1 MKRTLL
7 PFLLLFFAT
16 LSWGQQPPGGCPDD
30 EVVLTSLC
38 SEACVLCQG
47 FDGYVGTNSATELGQ
62 APDGF
67 CAPQLHNTQWLG
79 FVAGT
84 PSISMNITPF
94 NCNQGDGLQIG
105 IYNTL
110 DCTDFDLV
118 SNCEPTVPENQTF
131 TFNATGLIP
140 GGIYFLVIDGSFGDI
155 CEFSIDVTS
164 GLAEAPPVEG
174 TPQIVGQGPFCPG
187 GSFPFTAVGVSGASI
202 YEWTMNGTIIGYEQ
216 NITIPIPTSGSSFEL
231 CVDVSNPCED
241 GPQVCQTFPITPL
254 PPIIENPV
262 ICEGRTY
269 TIAGMTFSQPG
280 THTFTDFTEEGCLQE
295 YIINLTVVAPV
306 YATVDA
312 EICQGEVFTVM
323 DNFNNVEIFTQPG
336 TFEVLLQATN
346 SGCDSVLTVN
356 LIVNEVYNVILNENI
371 CEGESI
377 TITDGINTY
386 VHDMTGAY
394 THTLQSSD
402 GCDSTVNLAL
412 FVYPEPMPVML
423 EETICEGEFFWI
435 GDFNAYDTPG
445 IHTATIE
452 SVGGCDSVVTVNLSI
467 SAPLTEI
474 DTTICPGQEVVIGNT
489 SYDETGFYTTDLPS
503 YLGCDSIIN
512 LNLTVQTPI
521 ETTENLTICEGDS
534 ALLGTTYYSVTGTYS
549 ETFTAASG
557 CDSTAILNLTVN
569 DNSTTDL
576 VEGICAG
583 SSFSVGDSTYT
594 ETGIYQNILPSAN
607 GCDSIVNLDLSVLT
621 EITTDISEEICDGAS
636 FSVGDSTFTVGG
648 QYSVVMTAA
657 AGCDSTVNLDL
668 TVLEIPQTM
677 LDIAVCFGESYMVG
691 SSTYNMTGVYVD
703 TLTANTGCDS
713 IVTLDLE
720 VIEAYRDTLDIAIC
734 TGLTYTVGGTSVY
747 SEPGNYVDTLTASI
761 GCDSIVYL
769 FLEVEDVLRDTTIA
783 VICEGESF
791 PLGTGSFSETGFY
804 EEAFV
809 TSQGC
814 DSVAYLDLTVNPTLY
829 TTLDESICDGES
841 FTVGGSTY
849 NTTGTYEDIFSSIQ
863 TGCDSVVTLNLTV
876 LDVPEVTLNESIC
889 DGETF
894 MVGSSIY
901 DLTGSYVD
909 TLTATNGCD
918 SIVSLNLT
926 VLDVPT
932 TPLVES
938 ICDGETFM
946 VGTSSYS
953 TAGNFVDTLVA
964 ANGCDSIVFL
974 NLTILDVPETNLIEL
989 ICDGESFEV
998 GSSSYTVTG
1007 TYIDTLA
1014 AANGCDS
1021 LVFLDLT
1028 VAPNPVTNL
1037 NISICQGSSYMVG
1050 DSTYNLSGSY
1060 TNVLTSA
1067 VGCDSTVNL
1076 NLNVTSFYETPVE
1089 ASICDGEGY
1098 TLDNVTYTETGSYTA
1113 QFLAQDGCDSFV
1125 YLDLTVFDIPTST
1138 VDSTICDGG
1147 MVTIGSSMY
1156 GTSGTFVDTLTAF
1169 TGCDSIVTL
1178 NLTVNDV
1185 YTTDLVVSICDG
1197 DAMPVGDSLYTVAG
1211 IYQNLLTAANGCDS
1225 TVNLDLS
1232 IIPIEVTDLDITIC
1246 EGEDYPVGA
1255 SVYSNTGVYQD
1266 IILASTGCDSIVN
1279 LDLTVIPT
1287 AETFLTEEI
1296 CEGETFTVGT
1306 STYDTAG
1313 SYEDLLTASTGCDSI
1328 VYLNLTVNPVYVTEL
1343 TEIICDDET
1352 YEVGG
1357 LSFSSSGIF
1366 NVPLTSVSGCDSTV
1380 ILDLT
1385 THPCELAVTMSEGSV
1400 SCFGLSDGFVDFAL
1414 TVGTPPYNYNWFSL
1428 DGSMTGDGSIAD
1440 NNLSTLI
1447 NNLPAGTYRIVVVDA
1462 FDIEY
1467 QVTVTIQQPDPIE
1480 TALSLSNYGGFNI
1493 SCDDESDGSI
1503 DLSVAGGVGNYEYE
1517 WSNGS
1522 TTASISD
1529 LTPGTYSVLVTD
1541 ANGCEATDEAVLD
1554 SPQPITAQAE
1564 VTDPA
1569 CFGDTEGIIDVTD
1582 VTGGVGPYRYGL
1594 NGQSLSSSNLFA
1606 NLEVGVYSLQV
1617 QDANGCVWE
1626 EEFTVA
1632 QPEEL
1637 IVDLGDDEFIKLGES
1652 VDLDAITTYPVIGYQ
1667 WKNSETLDC
1676 FGDTLDLDCF
1686 NPTAS
1691 PMFTT
1696 TYVVTVVDEN
1706 GCSDSD
1712 EITVFV
1718 DRRRQVF
1725 IPNIFSPNGDG
1736 QNDRFYVQ
1744 TGPDVKQINSFMIFN
1759 RWGESV
1765 YEQHG
1770 FPPNDPFHGW
1780 DGMHRGK
1787 LMNTGVYVYYIEVE
1801 FLDGEV
1807 VPYKGDITLMK

>member
-7 PFLLLFFAT
+7 PFLLLLCAT
-16 LSWGQQPPGGCPDD
+16 FSWGQQPPGGCPDD

-38 SEACVLCQG
+38 SEACVLCTG
-47 FDGYVGTNSATELGQ
+47 FDGYVGTNSETALGE

-84 PSISMNITPF
+84 PSITMNITPF
-94 NCNQGDGLQIG
+94 NCNSGDGLQIG

-118 SNCEPTVPENQTF
+118 SNCEPTMPENQTF
-131 TFNATGLIP
+131 TFTATGLMP
-140 GGIYFLVIDGSFGDI
+140 GGIYFLVVDGSFGDI

-164 GLAEAPPVEG
+164 GLAEAPPVAG
-174 TPQIVGQGPFCPG
+174 TPSIVGMGPFCPG
-187 GSFPFTAVGVSGASI
+187 GMFDFTAVGVSGASI
-202 YEWTMNGTIIGYEQ
+202 YEWTLNGTLIGYDQ
-216 NITIPIPTSGSSFEL
+216 TITVPIPTSGNSFQL
-231 CVDVSNPCED
+231 CVNPSNPCED
-241 GPQVCQTFPITPL
+241 GTPICETFPITAL

-262 ICEGRTY
+262 ICQGRTY
-269 TIAGMTFSQPG
+269 TVAGMTFSTPG
-280 THTFTDFTEEGCLQE
+280 THSFFEYTEEGCLQE
-295 YIINLTVVAPV
+295 YVINLTVVDPV
-306 YATVDA
+306 YASVDA
-312 EICQGEVFTVM
+312 EICQGEVFSVM
-323 DNFNNVEIFTQPG
+323 DNFGNLEIFSQPG
-336 TFEVLLQATN
+336 TFEVLLQAAN

-356 LIVNEVYNVILNENI
+356 LIVNPVYNEILHENI

-386 VHDMTGAY
+386 VHDETGAY
-394 THTLQSSD
+394 SHILQSSS
-402 GCDSTVNLAL
+402 GCDSIVNLAL
-412 FVYPEPMPVML
+412 FVYPVPEPVSIQA
-423 EETICEGEFFWI
+423 TICQGEFFFI
-435 GDFNAYDTPG
+435 GDFFAFNTPG
-445 IHTATIE
+445 FHTATIE
-452 SVGGCDSVVTVNLSI
+452 SIGGCDSTVTVNLSI
-467 SAPLTEI
+467 NAPLTEI
-474 DTTICPGQEVVIGNT
+474 DTIICPGEEVIIGSNT
-489 SYDETGFYTTDLPS
+489 YNTTGFYTTTLPS

-512 LNLTVQTPI
+512 LDLTVQTPI
-521 ETTENLTICEGDS
+521 ATVDNVTICEGDS
-534 ALLGTTYYSVTGTYS
+534 ALLGTTYYSATGSYS
-549 ETFTAASG
+549 EIFTAASG
-557 CDSTAILNLTVN
+557 CDSTATLNLTVN
-569 DNSTTDL
+569 NNSVTDL
-576 VEGICAG
+576 QENICAG
-583 SSFSVGDSTYT
+583 SSFSVGDSTYSQ
-594 ETGIYQNILPSAN
+594 TGTYQTILPSSN

-621 EITTDISEEICDGAS
+621 EIINDLSAEICDGDS
-636 FSVGDSTFTVGG
+636 YSVGDSTFTVQG
-648 QYSVVMTAA
+648 QYSVVLTAA

-668 TVLEIPQTM
+668 TVFEIPQTP
-677 LDIAVCFGESYMVG
+677 LDIAICFGESYEVG
-691 SSTYNMTGVYVD
+691 TSTYNSSGLYID
-703 TLTANTGCDS
+703 TLTAATGCDS

-734 TGLTYTVGGTSVY
+734 TGMTYTVGTSLY
-747 SEPGNYVDTLTASI
+747 DNAGNYVDTLTASI

-769 FLEVEDVLRDTTIA
+769 FLEIEDVLRDTTYAI
-783 VICEGESF
+783 ICEGENF
-791 PLGTGSFSETGFY
+791 PLGSNFYDQTGFY
-804 EEAFV
+804 EESFV

-814 DSVAYLDLTVNPTLY
+814 DSIAYLDLTVNPTLY
-829 TTLDESICDGES
+829 TELNESVCDGES

-849 NTTGTYEDIFSSIQ
+849 SSTGTYEDIFSSEV

-876 LDVPEVTLNESIC
+876 LNVPEVTLNESIC
-889 DGETF
+889 DGETY
-894 MVGSSIY
+894 MVGTSTY
-901 DLTGSYVD
+901 NTTGSFVD
-909 TLTATNGCD
+909 TLTAANGCD

-926 VLDVPT
+926 VLNVPIT
-932 TPLVES
+932 NLIES
-938 ICDGETFM
+938 ICDGETYM
-946 VGTSSYS
+946 VGTSSY
-953 TAGNFVDTLVA
+953 TQGGNSVDTLVA

-989 ICDGESFEV
+989 ICDGSSFEV
-998 GSSSYTVTG
+998 GSSSYTTTG
-1007 TYIDTLA
+1007 TYIDTLV

-1037 NISICQGSSYMVG
+1037 NISICQGGSYMVG
-1050 DSTYNLSGSY
+1050 DSIYNLTGTY

-1067 VGCDSTVNL
+1067 MGCDSTVNL
-1076 NLNVTSFYETPVE
+1076 NLNVTSFYETPVA
-1089 ASICDGEGY
+1089 ASICDGESY
-1098 TLDNVTYTETGSYTA
+1098 TVGPNTYTTSGQYTT

-1125 YLDLTVFDIPTST
+1125 YLDLTVFDIPTTT

-1147 MVTIGSSMY
+1147 IVTIGGSMY
-1156 GTSGTFVDTLTAF
+1156 STSGVFVDTLTAF

-1185 YTTDLVVSICDG
+1185 YTTDLAVAICDG
-1197 DAMPVGDSLYTVAG
+1197 DVMPVGDSLYTVAG
-1211 IYQNLLTAANGCDS
+1211 IYQNILVAANGCDS

-1232 IIPIEVTDLDITIC
+1232 IIPIEVTDLDVSIC
-1246 EGEDYPVGA
+1246 QGETYSVGG
-1255 SVYSNTGVYQD
+1255 STYNSSGVYQD
-1266 IILASTGCDSIVN
+1266 ILMASTGCDSIVN

-1296 CEGETFTVGT
+1296 CDGGSFEVGLSSYT
-1306 STYDTAG
+1306 MQGNYVDTLSSA
-1313 SYEDLLTASTGCDSI
+1313 ATGCDSI

-1357 LSFSSSGIF
+1357 LSFGSSGIF
-1366 NVPLTSVSGCDSTV
+1366 QVPLTSVSGCDSTV

-1400 SCFGLSDGFVDFAL
+1400 TCFGLSDGFVDFAL
-1414 TVGTPPYNYNWFSL
+1414 TVGTPPYSYDWFSL
-1428 DGSMTGDGSIAD
+1428 DGSMTGNGSIDD

-1447 NNLPAGTYRIVVVDA
+1447 SNLPAGTYRIVVVDA

-1467 QVTVTIQQPDPIE
+1467 QVTVTIEQPDPIQV
-1480 TALSLSNYGGFNI
+1480 ALNLSDYSGFNI

-1503 DLSVAGGVGNYEYE
+1503 ESSVVGGVGNYEYS

-1522 TTASISD
+1522 TTPNINNLA
-1529 LTPGTYSVLVTD
+1529 PGSYSVLITD
-1541 ANGCEATDEAVLD
+1541 GNGCESVADAVLTA
-1554 SPQPITAQAE
+1554 PQPITALSE

-1569 CFGDTEGIIDVTD
+1569 CFGDTEGIINVTD
-1582 VTGGVGPYRYGL
+1582 VAGGVGPYLYSL
-1594 NGQSLSSSNLFA
+1594 NNQALSASNLFA
-1606 NLEVGVYSLQV
+1606 NLEVGIYELQV
-1617 QDANGCVWE
+1617 QDANGCVWTE
-1626 EEFTVA
+1626 ELTVS
-1632 QPEEL
+1632 QPQEL
-1637 IVDLGDDEFIKLGES
+1637 IVDLGTDEFIKLGES
-1652 VDLDAITTYPVIGYQ
+1652 VDLNAITTYPVEGYQ
-1667 WKNSETLDC
+1667 WKNGATLDC

-1725 IPNIFSPNGDG
+1725 IPNIFSPNNDG
-1736 QNDRFYVQ
+1736 QNDKFYVQ
-1744 TGPDVKQINSFMIFN
+1744 TGPDVAQIRSFLIFN

-1765 YEQHG
+1765 YEQYG

-1807 VPYKGDITLMK
+1807 IPYKGDITLMR